1 MENIQSDIQYEF
13 VKSLKRKID
22 LENGVRICLWKYFY
36 SFMKIKVIVTDT
48 TKINKHNI
56 LKLVSEEMK
65 SQTFKNLVENFNF
78 KNGFIIK
85 NQLYKSKLSYI
96 FERNRDRNRP
106 HGKVKYVGSD
116 PNYDYGHDQ
125 AGSSWRCLRFVTNP
139 KYELLEWAED

>member
-1 MENIQSDIQYEF
+1 M
-13 VKSLKRKID
+13 
-22 LENGVRICLWKYFY
+22 CLWKYSY
-36 SFMKIKVIVTDT
+36 SFIKIKVIATNT
-48 TKINKHNI
+48 AKINKHDI

-96 FERNRDRNRP
+96 FERKRDRSRP
-106 HGKVKYVGSD
+106 HGKVKYLGSD
-116 PNYDYGHDQ
+116 PNYDYGHDK